1 MNPALP
7 TSSRLL
13 LILAI
18 FCFGILHMNMVTK
31 VTKNYL
37 LTGGGAMTT
46 DTTAIV
52 TAAAKEDTG
61 TLIKAVELP
70 VFPIQSLK
78 EDTSIIIISCLTPS
92 APDIVM
98 IDMLYDSLVMLEGLS
113 QTAPIIIAID
123 NLVEE
128 GSFYA
133 VKHNYP
139 SSTVENKERLEAYA
153 QNLRLRF
160 KDDKRVSVLP
170 YVAWQMHNH
179 VINKALQLVDTKFVY
194 VLQHD
199 EVFKES
205 VNHTAIVKTMEEHPD
220 VLRKVEFNR
229 GNNIDCNAS
238 WYFRGE
244 LACKEDEVS
253 YVNKASFTKTCGW
266 SDQCHFTTK
275 EYYGEVL
282 AIIGDRKIHPEFVM
296 NRKAYSKNNCKHW
309 GAHFYGNVTEGPFI

>member
-1 MNPALP
+1 
-7 TSSRLL
+7 
-13 LILAI
+13 
-18 FCFGILHMNMVTK
+18 MVTK
-31 VTKNYL
+31 VTKNHL
-37 LTGGGAMTT
+37 PTGGGAMTT
-46 DTTAIV
+46 ETIAIV
-52 TAAAKEDTG
+52 TAAAKEETG
-61 TLIKAVELP
+61 TQIKAVELP
-70 VFPIQSLK
+70 VFPIQSPK
-78 EDTSIIIISCLTPS
+78 EDTSIIIVSCLTPS
-92 APDIVM
+92 APDISM

-133 VKHNYP
+133 VKHNYA
-139 SSTVENKERLEAYA
+139 SSTVENKERLEEYA

-160 KDDKRVSVLP
+160 KDDKRVTVLP

-179 VINKALQLVDTKFVY
+179 VIKKALQLVDTKFVY
-194 VLQHD
+194 VLQYD

-238 WYFRGE
+238 YWFRGE
-244 LACKEDEVS
+244 LSCKEDEVS
-253 YVNKASFTKTCGW
+253 YVNKPSFTKTCGW

-275 EYYGEVL
+275 EDYKEVL

-296 NRKAYSKNNCKHW
+296 NRRAYSKKNCKHW
-309 GAHFYGNVTEGPFI
+309 GAHFYGNLTEGPFIQHVNGRFIN

>member
-1 MNPALP
+1 
-7 TSSRLL
+7 
-13 LILAI
+13 
-18 FCFGILHMNMVTK
+18 
-31 VTKNYL
+31 
-37 LTGGGAMTT
+37 MTT
-46 DTTAIV
+46 ETIAI
-52 TAAAKEDTG
+52 AAAAEEDSDTQ
-61 TLIKAVELP
+61 IKAVESP
-70 VFPIQSLK
+70 VLPIQSPK

-92 APDIVM
+92 APDISM

-128 GSFYA
+128 GSYFA
-133 VKHNYP
+133 VKHQYA

-160 KDDKRVSVLP
+160 KDDKRVTVLP
-170 YVAWQMHNH
+170 FVAWQMHSH
-179 VINKALQLVDTKFVY
+179 VIKKALQLVDTKFVY

-199 EVFKES
+199 EYFKKS

-229 GNNIDCNAS
+229 GNNTDCNAH
-238 WYFRGE
+238 WWFRGE
-244 LACKEDEVS
+244 ISCKEDEVS

-275 EYYGEVL
+275 EYYEEVHEIL
-282 AIIGDRKIHPEFVM
+282 GARKIHPEKAM
-296 NRKAYSKNNCKHW
+296 NRNGVTKKNCKYW
-309 GAHFYGNVTEGPFI
+309 GAHFYGNLTEGSFIHHVHGRFIKSDALGRIKDESDKMPVIKTALNNSTT